1 MNLYFELLKQPVF
14 TIENVNRYYEKI
26 ESARSAVKRLMAK
39 GLAVKIR
46 NNLYTCISGET
57 DSPLANRYQ
66 IASAITPTSY
76 VSHHSAMEYYGISDQ
91 IFYEMYVSSEEKFR
105 DFEFDGYTYHCIVSK
120 CDKGVQ
126 SVEYSGGVRVTDKER
141 TVVDS
146 IKDMD
151 KIAGLEEVIVNI
163 QNISRLDEKRLLVY
177 LECYDNQFLYQKT
190 GFLLKPYRQQ
200 LSLSDQ
206 FFEICK
212 EKIGLSKRYLTKDC
226 HEGKYDGAWRLIIPL
241 GINTLKNG
249 V

>member
-1 MNLYFELLKQPVF
+1 M
-14 TIENVNRYYEKI
+14 
-26 ESARSAVKRLMAK
+26 
-39 GLAVKIR
+39 
-46 NNLYTCISGET
+46 
-57 DSPLANRYQ
+57 
-66 IASAITPTSY
+66 
-76 VSHHSAMEYYGISDQ
+76 
-91 IFYEMYVSSEEKFR
+91 
-105 DFEFDGYTYHCIVSK
+105 
-120 CDKGVQ
+120 
-126 SVEYSGGVRVTDKER
+126 
-141 TVVDS
+141 
-146 IKDMD
+146 
-151 KIAGLEEVIVNI
+151 IVNI